1 MDNFEKISA
10 SWEDVLD
17 LIKSEPSIADVSFDT
32 WIKPLKLKAADEEG
46 ITLYVP
52 MGSMAISIL
61 NKKRYTYMIRSAI
74 AEVTGLTLSVHY
86 SDHEE
91 EEAER
96 PSYGDND
103 ASFMELL
110 EKSHLNSEYSF
121 DSFVVGPN
129 NKFAHSAALA
139 VAEAP
144 GEIYN
149 PLYLYGGVGLGKT
162 HLMHSIG
169 QMILRNDPHMR
180 VRYVTSEV
188 FTNELIESIR
198 NGNNSAMSKFRDKYR
213 NIDVLMIDDIQFI
226 MGKES
231 TQEEFFHTFEALY
244 GARRQIVISSD
255 KPPQELDVLEE
266 RIRSRLAMGLCA
278 DIHTPNYEEKMA
290 ILRKKQE
297 DEGGIL
303 LDDSILD
310 FIANHIHSNIRE
322 LEGALTKVRAYARM
336 EKDEITLAQA
346 EMALQDYI
354 APEENRQ
361 ITSDAI
367 ISAVAEHFDITI
379 DDIRSQKRSRRFSY
393 PRSVAMYLCRELTE
407 DSLQLIANKLGKGDH
422 STAIA
427 ACRRVEETMDRSP
440 QARAAV
446 DTIRKKLGS

>member
-1 MDNFEKISA
+1 MNNYEQISA
-10 SWEDVLD
+10 SWDEILD
-17 LIKSEPSIADVSFDT
+17 LIRSDPNIADVSFNT
-32 WIKPLKLKAADEEG
+32 WIKPLKLKAADDEG
-46 ITLYVP
+46 VTLFVP
-52 MGSMAISIL
+52 NGSMAINIL

-91 EEAER
+91 EETDPKPYET
-96 PSYGDND
+96 D

-244 GARRQIVISSD
+244 GARRQIVVSSD
-255 KPPQELDVLEE
+255 KPPQELDILEE

-278 DIHTPNYEEKMA
+278 DIHSPNYEEKMA

-297 DEGGIL
+297 DEGGIQ

-322 LEGALTKVRAYARM
+322 LEGALNKVRAYARI
-336 EKDEITLAQA
+336 EKDGITLSQA
-346 EMALQDYI
+346 EIALHDYI
-354 APEENRQ
+354 VPEENRQ
-361 ITSDAI
+361 LTSEEI
-367 ISAVAEHFDITI
+367 IAVVAEHFDISI
-379 DDIRSQKRSRRFSY
+379 EDIRSKKRQRKFVY

-407 DSLQLIANKLGKGDH
+407 DSLQQIANKLGKDDH

-427 ACRRVEETMDRSP
+427 ACRRIEEDIDRST
-440 QARAAV
+440 QARMSIDA
-446 DTIRKKLGS
+446 IRKKLGS